1 MLAALLAPQAWFA
14 IPLIRPPRGG
24 HLLPQGEKGEYSR
37 LMPHR
42 ERNNHA
48 VKVAHE
54 QREAPSRAESLLWVT
69 LRDRGIGVK
78 FRRQVPIGH
87 YVVDF
92 VCFEK
97 RLIVESDGPAHDTP
111 EQIAHDRVRDAWL
124 LAQGFIV
131 LRLPDDLVVGATE
144 IAMQR
149 IRQALAS
156 APGLAAQSPS
166 SDLR

>member
-1 MLAALLAPQAWFA
+1 
-14 IPLIRPPRGG
+14 
-24 HLLPQGEKGEYSR
+24 
-37 LMPHR
+37 MPHR

-111 EQIAHDRVRDAWL
+111 EQIAYDRERDDWL
-124 LAQGFIV
+124 RSQGFIV

-149 IRQALAS
+149 IRQALGS
-156 APGLAAQSPS
+156 VP
-166 SDLR
+166 